1 MNTRNPSRRY
11 AAKCSVMAVV
21 TITILQLVAAG
32 RPDNTGWMPIL
43 AIAVL
48 WGAAVFVIAWPLS
61 ALLRRGWHPVLA
73 WLEAILFWAA
83 PLIWLIRLLTLEIG
97 YPSGG

>member
-1 MNTRNPSRRY
+1 
-11 AAKCSVMAVV
+11 MAVV

-73 WLEAILFWAA
+73 WLEAGRLGTDQKSA
-83 PLIWLIRLLTLEIG
+83 PVDCG
-97 YPSGG
+97 DGPGGDR